1 MAGQQKQAF
10 AWQEGYSV
18 FTVSWT
24 HIPVLRR
31 YIANQEAHHKQT
43 PFVDELK
50 QLLEKNGVTFDP
62 KYLT

>member
-1 MAGQQKQAF
+1 
-10 AWQEGYSV
+10 
-18 FTVSWT
+18 VSWT